1 MDLTPFKIFVVLQ
14 LISIQLFATH
24 LKISHSGSSQDTQT
38 NTLSGAYSP
47 VASDEDL
54 EPPAWEINASA
65 ARSTVGIEAAFVATN
80 IYDLGWSYTTKNS
93 FTLTATFSA
102 DSAGPEA
109 TQSVAPSLSIEK
121 KWNLNGSEI
130 DESDDDDDDDDFS
143 PGLGFFITG
152 LKRNAIQKK
161 NQIIPKNFTVEQR
174 TFEYGINFSP
184 LYWLSIDINTS
195 QFSYDRSIS
204 GADSVATTDAF
215 TTQFGWSYSYL
226 LESFCDQENTARLT
240 LKFAP
245 ASYLELSTS
254 KSHAIVTQDWS
265 TSYTAEF
272 YSTFTDSLGYS
283 TRLTQTKNT
292 TTSTASYSGSTS
304 LTFYF

>member
-1 MDLTPFKIFVVLQ
+1 MDLTPFKIFLVLQ

-24 LKISHSGSSQDTQT
+24 IKISHSGSSQDTQT
-38 NTLSGAYSP
+38 NTLSSAYSP

-54 EPPAWEINASA
+54 DPPAWEINASA

-80 IYDLGWSYTTKNS
+80 IYDLGWSYTTKNG
-93 FTLTATFSA
+93 FTLTANFSA
-102 DSAGPEA
+102 DSAGSEA

-121 KWNLNGSEI
+121 KWNFNGSEI
-130 DESDDDDDDDDFS
+130 DEGDDDDDDFS
-143 PGLGFFITG
+143 PGLGFSMTG
-152 LKRNAIQKK
+152 LKRNVIQKK
-161 NQIIPKNFTVEQR
+161 NQIIPKNFSVEQR
-174 TFEYGINFSP
+174 TFEYGIKFSP
-184 LYWLSIDINTS
+184 LYWLSIDVNTS
-195 QFSYDRSIS
+195 QFSYDQSIS
-204 GADSVATTDAF
+204 SADRVATTNAF

-240 LKFAP
+240 LKFTP
-245 ASYLELSTS
+245 DSYLELSTS
-254 KSHAIVTQDWS
+254 KSHAIATQDWS

-283 TRLTQTKNT
+283 TGLTQTKNT